1 MNFVFVSAAI
11 HQLYLDGTY
20 LFNLNPAT
28 QLGDENYHR
37 SDATC
42 ESVGSS
48 HAGGI
53 QVTAATNAKW
63 WSDYDVTAR
72 A

>member
-1 MNFVFVSAAI
+1 LS
-11 HQLYLDGTY
+11 
-20 LFNLNPAT
+20 PAT
-28 QLGDENYHR
+28 QLGDENYQR

-42 ESVGSS
+42 GPMGSS
-48 HAGGI
+48 HAGEI